1 MLSNKFSRLLSES
14 EAPVAGVVLN
24 SVRQGSVAYYAYAYR
39 TYGTYGAKGVYG
51 ETSAST
57 DPSA

>member
-1 MLSNKFSRLLSES
+1 
-14 EAPVAGVVLN
+14 VLN
-24 SVRQGSVAYYAYAYR
+24 SVRQGSSAYYAYAYR

-51 ETSAST
+51 DSPAST